1 MDAFA
6 SRFGQIYGS
15 IKKKP
20 YDILDQRKTDFDGDF
35 EDFLRQ
41 MRDLEGSD
49 VDEYSEEINPVRCSQ
64 EMQNQCS

>member
-41 MRDLEGSD
+41 MRDLEVKFTLCSLD
-49 VDEYSEEINPVRCSQ
+49 VDFFFKVH
-64 EMQNQCS
+64 